1 MVKDY
6 QRGKIYKIVC
16 NITNKIYIGSTCEPT
31 LARRLAKHV
40 GCFKSWKKDSKKSYT
55 TSFEI
60 LEGNN
65 YYIELL
71 ELCPCTI
78 KEELFARERFY
89 IKNNECVN
97 KHKNLNMTKEDKKE
111 YLNITK
117 EDKKEYDKKYK
128 IYVLQKNPDFNKEHY
143 QKRLLKNPNIGKELY
158 EKYNLPNRK
167 IKGTIICCCG
177 SIIPNFKY
185 DIKRHEKS
193 LKHINHMS
201 KTNEKDILLEDQL

>member
-16 NITNKIYIGSTCEPT
+16 NITGKIYIGSTCEPT

-40 GCFKSWKKDSKKSYT
+40 GDFKCWKKDSKKSYT
-55 TSFEI
+55 SSFKI

-97 KHKNLNMTKEDKKE
+97 KYKNLNMTKEDKKE
-111 YLNITK
+111 YLNVTK
-117 EDKKEYDKKYK
+117 EDKIEYDKDYR
-128 IYVLQKNPDFNKEHY
+128 INILQKNPNFDKENY
-143 QKRLLKNPNIGKELY
+143 QKRLLKNPYIGKEQY
-158 EKYNLPNRK
+158 QKYVIPNRK
-167 IKGTIICCCG
+167 LTGNTVCLCG

-193 LKHINHMS
+193 LKHLSYISKVNEIN
-201 KTNEKDILLEDQL
+201 TPLED